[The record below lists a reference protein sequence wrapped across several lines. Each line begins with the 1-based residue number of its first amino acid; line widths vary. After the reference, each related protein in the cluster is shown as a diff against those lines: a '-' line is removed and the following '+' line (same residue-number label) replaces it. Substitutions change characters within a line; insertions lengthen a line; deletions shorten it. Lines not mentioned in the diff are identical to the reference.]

1 MIKKEEKTTTNPFQ
15 KPEKSNHF
23 QSNESNP
30 HDNPTHKSVKSGP
43 LPSGKAKSVANQW
56 NDFPDQ
62 AHFHS
67 RMITGAFAILAT
79 IEPGELSKDDL
90 YDFCFGMIQVNER
103 FTDELTDYMKDAL

>member
-1 MIKKEEKTTTNPFQ
+1 MIKKEEKTKTTPFQ

-30 HDNPTHKSVKSGP
+30 HDNPTHKSVKS
-43 LPSGKAKSVANQW
+43 SSKICANPW
-56 NDFPDQ
+56 NDFPDH

-103 FTDELTDYMKDAL
+103 FTDELTDYMKDVL